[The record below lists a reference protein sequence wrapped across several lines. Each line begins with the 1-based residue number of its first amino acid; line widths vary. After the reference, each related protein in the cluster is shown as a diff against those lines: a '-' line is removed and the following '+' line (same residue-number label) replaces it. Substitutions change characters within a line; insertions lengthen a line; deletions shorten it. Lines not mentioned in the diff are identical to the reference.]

1 VSQTYPSCEETVRK
15 SDYDRYAATAF
26 APGSVRR
33 HLFALYAFNYE
44 IAKTAETVS
53 EALAGQIRL
62 QWWRDA
68 IGELRARKT
77 REHPVVIALGE
88 VLRAHDLPQILFDQ
102 MIDAREWDLDEM
114 PFQDMTS
121 LETYADGT
129 SGNVMRLAA
138 RILGAGERLDAAAR
152 EAGIAYAIAGLLR
165 AMPYRAAERRLVLPV
180 ATLRTAGVSPDDV
193 FAGKASGALTAVF
206 AEMAEAARTHLGAA
220 REFPTPRKF
229 LPALLPAALAPLYL
243 KVLTEADFNPFRDVV
258 DVPIYRRQ
266 LAMLRASFRAKL

>member
-1 VSQTYPSCEETVRK
+1 MSQNLPSCEETIRK
-15 SDYDRYAATAF
+15 SDYDRYAATVF
-26 APGSVRR
+26 APQSVRR

-44 IAKTAETVS
+44 IAKMGETVS

-68 IGELRARKT
+68 IEELRARKT
-77 REHPVVIALGE
+77 SEHPVVLALE
-88 VLRAHDLPQILFDQ
+88 EALRAYDLPQALFDQ

-121 LETYADGT
+121 LEDYADAT

-138 RILGAGERLDAAAR
+138 RILDAGERLDAAAR

-165 AMPYRAAERRLVLPV
+165 AMPYRAAKRRLVLPV
-180 ATLRTAGVSPDDV
+180 ATLRAAGVSPDDV

-206 AEMAEAARTHLGAA
+206 AEMAEAARLHLGAA
-220 REFPTPRKF
+220 REMPTPRKY
-229 LPALLPAALAPLYL
+229 LPALLPAVLVPLYL
-243 KVLTEADFNPFRDVV
+243 KPVTKAGFDPFREIVE
-258 DVPIYRRQ
+258 VPIYRRQ
-266 LAMLRASFRAKL
+266 LAMLRASLRARL

>member
-1 VSQTYPSCEETVRK
+1 VSRNFPFLEEPIRK
-15 SDYDRYAATAF
+15 SDYDRYAAAVF
-26 APGSVRR
+26 APRGVRG
-33 HLFALYAFNYE
+33 HLLALYAFHHE
-44 IAKTAETVS
+44 IAKTAETVR

-68 IGELRARKT
+68 IGELRAGKT
-77 REHPVVIALGE
+77 REHPVALALAE
-88 VLRAHDLPQILFDQ
+88 AFRAHDLPQILFDQ

-114 PFQDMTS
+114 PFQDMAS
-121 LETYADGT
+121 LETYADAT

-180 ATLRTAGVSPDDV
+180 ASLRAACVSADDI
-193 FAGKASGALTAVF
+193 FAGEASAGLSAVF
-206 AEMAEAARTHLGAA
+206 AKMAEAARSHLRAA
-220 REFPTPRKF
+220 REISTPRKF
-229 LPALLPAALAPLYL
+229 LPALLPAALVPLYL
-243 KVLTEADFNPFRDVV
+243 KPLTDAGFNPFRDVV

-266 LAMLRASFRAKL
+266 LAMLRASWRGKL